1 MNKKDLNNW
10 IMYHEIQ
17 KLSRLGFSKAKIAGY
32 VVMDPRT
39 VSRYL
44 SMSEEE
50 FFKYLD
56 RQHARTKVLDAY
68 EDFVMEKLK
77 LYPDT
82 STAQIFDW
90 LKESHADLPDVSTR
104 TVFNFVMHVRQK
116 HNIPFESTGRTY
128 FPVEELP
135 YGSQAQ
141 VDFGQYN
148 MRATNGKRVRVYFFA
163 MVLSRSR
170 YKYVWFSDVPF
181 TAHSVCQAHEN
192 AFAFYGGMTRTIVY
206 DQDRVMVVDENIG
219 DIILTEAF
227 RKYTSS
233 RSFQMHFCRKADP
246 ESKGKVENVVKYI
259 KNNFLYNRTFYD
271 MGALNNDA
279 LAWLSRTANCLEH
292 NYTKKSPAAE
302 FAVEVQHLTPH
313 TPLPLD
319 GNTPQMYSV
328 RKTNVV
334 AYRSNFYSLPEGT
347 YQEGTLSVNIKQN
360 HNKIDIYRLS
370 GELIC
375 SHTISMGSGKTIT
388 NSNHKRDRS
397 KTIEQMMERAAGFFT
412 DSKLADDYLRQVKRT
427 YPRYCRDHF
436 QHIIKTL
443 EHENNVSVANKILD
457 FCVDNQLFNAHDF
470 EQVLHVMAAEA
481 EAEAEVKH
489 PVSILL
495 LGADEALSAKASVE
509 PQQSDINSYEDVM
522 NPNK

>member
-1 MNKKDLNNW
+1 
-10 IMYHEIQ
+10 MYHEIQ

-68 EDFVMEKLK
+68 EGFVKEKLK

-148 MRATNGKRVRVYFFA
+148 MRATNNKRVKVYFFA

-170 YKYVWFSDVPF
+170 YKYVWFSEVPF
-181 TAHSVCQAHEN
+181 TARSVCQAHEN
-192 AFAFYGGMTRTIVY
+192 AFAFYGGMPKTIVY
-206 DQDRVMVVDENIG
+206 DQDRIMVVDENIG
-219 DIILTEAF
+219 NIILTEAF

-233 RSFQMHFCRKADP
+233 RGFHMHFCRKADP
-246 ESKGKVENVVKYI
+246 ESKGKVENVVQYI
-259 KNNFLYNRTFYD
+259 KKNFLYNRAFYD
-271 MGALNNDA
+271 MSALNSEA
-279 LAWLSRTANCLEH
+279 LAWLSRTANHLEH
-292 NYTKKSPAAE
+292 NFTKKSPESE
-302 FAVEVQHLTPH
+302 FTIERHHLTPY
-313 TPLPLD
+313 TPISLETDP
-319 GNTPQMYSV
+319 PKRYSV
-328 RKTNVV
+328 RKNNVV

-347 YQEGTLSVNIKQN
+347 YQEGTLSVNIKPN
-360 HNKIDIYRLS
+360 DTKIDIYTLS
-370 GELIC
+370 GQLLC
-375 SHTISMGSGKTIT
+375 SHTISMETGKNII

-397 KTIEQMMERAAGFFT
+397 KTIDQMMERAAGLFT
-412 DSKLADDYLRQVKRT
+412 DINLAANYLHKVRNT

-443 EHENNVSVANKILD
+443 ENENNVFVANKTLI
-457 FCVDNQLFNAHDF
+457 FCIDNQLYNAHDF
-470 EQVLHVMAAEA
+470 EQVLHVLTAETQD
-481 EAEAEVKH
+481 KQ
-489 PVSILL
+489 PISIRL
-495 LGADEALSAKASVE
+495 LGADEALSVKASVE
-509 PQQSDINSYEDVM
+509 PKKCDIDTYEDII
-522 NPNK
+522 NPNKQEV

>member
-17 KLSRLGFSKAKIAGY
+17 RLSRFGFSNAKIAGY
-32 VVMDPRT
+32 LVMDPRT
-39 VSRYL
+39 VSKYL
-44 SMSEEE
+44 SMSEQE
-50 FFKYLD
+50 FFEYLNKQYS
-56 RQHARTKVLDAY
+56 RSKALDAY
-68 EDFVMEKLK
+68 EVFVIEKLK

-90 LKESHADLPDVSTR
+90 LKEHHPCLPDVSVR

-116 HNIPFESTGRTY
+116 HNIPFEHAGRTY
-128 FPVEELP
+128 FPIEELP

-148 MRATNGKRVRVYFFA
+148 MRTTAGSRVKVHFFA

-170 YKYVWFSDVPF
+170 HKYVLFSDVPF

-192 AFAFYGGMTRTIVY
+192 AFAFYRGMPKTIVY

-233 RSFQMHFCRKADP
+233 RGFQMHFCRKADP
-246 ESKGKVENVVKYI
+246 ESKGKVENVVQYI
-259 KNNFLYNRTFYD
+259 KKNFLYNRAFYD
-271 MGALNNDA
+271 LEALNNDA
-279 LAWLSRTANCLEH
+279 LAWLSRTANRLEH
-292 NYTKKSPAAE
+292 NCTKKSPESE
-302 FAVEVQHLTPH
+302 FAIEIHHLVPYTPMPLYED
-313 TPLPLD
+313 TPKR
-319 GNTPQMYSV
+319 YSV
-328 RKTNVV
+328 RKNNVV

-347 YQEGTLSVNIKQN
+347 YQEGTSAVIIKQN
-360 HNKIDIYRLS
+360 NNTMDIYRLS

-375 SHTISMGSGKTIT
+375 SHTISSDSGKTIT
-388 NSNHKRDRS
+388 NSNHRRDRS
-397 KTIEQMMERAAGFFT
+397 KTIEQMIERAAGLFSDT
-412 DSKLADDYLRQVKRT
+412 NLADNYLRQVKST

-443 EHENNVSVANKILD
+443 EHENNVSIANKTLH
-457 FCVDNQLFNAHDF
+457 FCIENQLNNAHDF
-470 EQVLHVMAAEA
+470 EQVLHVLAAEA
-481 EAEAEVKH
+481 EEKH
-489 PVSILL
+489 TVNIRL

-509 PQQSDINSYEDVM
+509 PQKSDIDSYEDVM